1 MQPGNSGTSATN
13 ESSSSL
19 QKMITSYRLLIVK
32 SHLVPQQNV
41 SDLLHLVRLR
51 FRSLGLQ
58 IDYLYNPFLPEDMV
72 VSLDSPRETQG
83 YEQGY
88 QIREGD
94 VRVGASAQDRRQNRA
109 LLLAGHV
116 RLPLHLEGTHNAAFT
131 GGAMP
136 DPAGTLL
143 MISALTSHARAQLSR
158 RPVQRIVG
166 LPLQSH
172 SDAA

>member
-83 YEQGY
+83 FEQGY

-116 RLPLHLEGTHNAAFT
+116 RLPLHLEGTHNASLSGVPRWRAFCACKT
-131 GGAMP
+131 RDA
-136 DPAGTLL
+136 
-143 MISALTSHARAQLSR
+143 SA
-158 RPVQRIVG
+158 RP
-166 LPLQSH
+166 S
-172 SDAA
+172 AAKC